1 MFDDDLVST
10 RFTCHHPPTHLPI
23 HSSPHPLISP
33 STHLPI
39 HSYPHPPTHPPRYPY
54 VYIHSPIHT
63 INQTINVSTHLPIH
77 PFTHPTHPSTHS
89 LTHPYI
95 NHQCIHS
102 LIHPLLHTSTN
113 SCSTQSTHPYPLL
126 HTYKDIIDPDSLL
139 TDEDLRRPDPLTLR
153 SRQALH
159 TMLYTLTKDTLNMLL
174 GDCGTG
180 KDGKK
185 KACKNCTCG
194 LADELEGK
202 KTKTATSACGNVSF
216 IYK

>member
-1 MFDDDLVST
+1 MKYYQWDITLTTGICIDTPKSGSNIWTLSSNDMLDDDLVST

-23 HSSPHPLISP
+23 HPHISP
-33 STHLPI
+33 STQVPI
-39 HSYPHPPTHPPRYPY
+39 HIY
-54 VYIHSPIHT
+54 
-63 INQTINVSTHLPIH
+63 
-77 PFTHPTHPSTHS
+77 PFTHSLTPPIYSITHS
-89 LTHPYI
+89 LTHTCI

-126 HTYKDIIDPDSLL
+126 RTHKDIIDPDSLL

-202 KTKTATSACGNVSF
+202 KTKTATSACGNVSL